1 MFKFFILIFI
11 FIKLFLINV
20 LAEDK
25 YEIILKIDEDIIT
38 NYDLKNETKY
48 LLALNPPL
56 QSLSEEQIK
65 KFSRESLIRETIK
78 ENTILR
84 HYEVNYDDP
93 SLIGLTKNLYYKIN
107 VNNESEFN
115 NYLSK
120 FDLDLKQITRKLA
133 IESAWNK
140 LIFEKY
146 KNLVNIDQKKI
157 RNNLE
162 NKLNDTKKQ
171 KSFLISEILFDAKNR
186 EELKKKYKEIVT
198 TIKEKNFRTAAS
210 IYSISAT
217 AKDGGE
223 IGWINKGSLSNIIFG
238 ELSKLKINEFTQ
250 PIKIASGFLVVY
262 LADTREEEIKFDLEE
277 EIKKITLLEN
287 DRQLNQYSIIYYK
300 KIEKEAYISEE

>member
-1 MFKFFILIFI
+1 
-11 FIKLFLINV
+11 
-20 LAEDK
+20 
-25 YEIILKIDEDIIT
+25 
-38 NYDLKNETKY
+38 
-48 LLALNPPL
+48 
-56 QSLSEEQIK
+56 
-65 KFSRESLIRETIK
+65 
-78 ENTILR
+78 
-84 HYEVNYDDP
+84 
-93 SLIGLTKNLYYKIN
+93 
-107 VNNESEFN
+107 
-115 NYLSK
+115 
-120 FDLDLKQITRKLA
+120 
-133 IESAWNK
+133 
-140 LIFEKY
+140 
-146 KNLVNIDQKKI
+146 
-157 RNNLE
+157 
-162 NKLNDTKKQ
+162 
-171 KSFLISEILFDAKNR
+171 
-186 EELKKKYKEIVT
+186 LKKKYKEIVT